1 MPQVNGQPVTEENKV
16 AEGAVRTDVAKVDS
30 TTGELHPLAA
40 QSNYE
45 AFPVDVYVDAG
56 VIAYHVADLPPSK
69 FADNNDPIP
78 SVRFLFQSLENTKCR
93 KWTKWYRI
101 SYHAKAALP
110 KLFTGISGIADI
122 LTNDTKLFNQSF
134 KILLESKDGQY
145 SEIIR
150 VKGNDKP
157 VDTLLYDAEFVPYK
171 HVKAYGNLVN
181 LRLAVLK
188 TAEGIKQL
196 SPDDMADAPVDEAQS

>member
-1 MPQVNGQPVTEENKV
+1 MPQVDGQPVTKEV
-16 AEGAVRTDVAKVDS
+16 DTQLRTDVAKVDS
-30 TTGELHPLAA
+30 TTGELHPLVAKT
-40 QSNYE
+40 NYE

-69 FADNNDPIP
+69 FADNDDPVP
-78 SVRFLFQSLENTKCR
+78 SVRFLFQSLENLKCR

-110 KLFTGISGIADI
+110 KLFTGISGIANI
-122 LTNDTKLFNQSF
+122 LCDDVKLFSQSF

-150 VKGNDKP
+150 VKSGDKP
-157 VDTLLYDAEFVPYK
+157 VASLVYDAEFVPYK

-188 TAEGIKQL
+188 TADGIKTL
-196 SPDDMADAPVDEAQS
+196 SPDDMVDAPVE